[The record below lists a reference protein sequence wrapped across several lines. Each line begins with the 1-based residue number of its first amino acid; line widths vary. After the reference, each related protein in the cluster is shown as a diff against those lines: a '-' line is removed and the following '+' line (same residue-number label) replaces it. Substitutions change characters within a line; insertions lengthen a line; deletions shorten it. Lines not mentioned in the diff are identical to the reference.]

1 MMQIYSAVAIEGKN
15 LGLKFKNT
23 GACMDALQLSH
34 QLSAFLPSL
43 FPKKKQY
50 IEDIYFF
57 EVNTIYISSNVLK
70 ISEIS
75 RVPSTSEIAD
85 IFQHR

>member
-1 MMQIYSAVAIEGKN
+1 MMSNYPCHLQCQLIYFPKYDANLFSSGYTRQN

-34 QLSAFLPSL
+34 QLSSFLPSL

-57 EVNTIYISSNVLK
+57 EVNTI
-70 ISEIS
+70 
-75 RVPSTSEIAD
+75 
-85 IFQHR
+85 